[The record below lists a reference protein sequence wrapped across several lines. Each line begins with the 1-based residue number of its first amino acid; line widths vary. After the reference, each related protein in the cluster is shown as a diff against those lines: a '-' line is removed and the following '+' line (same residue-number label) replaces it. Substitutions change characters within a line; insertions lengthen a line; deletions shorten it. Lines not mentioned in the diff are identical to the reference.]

1 MTLDN
6 VSVPLALA
14 AGAASFLSPCV
25 LPLVPVYVSY
35 LARTPSRDGGDSAP
49 AANNLWRLNTF
60 ASAIAFVIG
69 VSVVLIAL
77 FYALR
82 NVLLPVRDVVAPLA
96 GVLVILFALHLA
108 GLLRLP
114 GMDREFR
121 LFKTAPRFT
130 GPLGGF
136 LLGAAFAAGWTPCI
150 GPVLGAVL
158 TSGATTGTT
167 ARGLLIV
174 ASYCVGVGLP
184 FLMLGLGVDRAV
196 VAVRRLSAWRRPID
210 LASAAVLAVMGVLLL
225 TNSLILITQIGSRVF
240 PSYNPFGL

>member
-1 MTLDN
+1 MTLDD
-6 VSVPLALA
+6 VSLPLALA

-35 LARTPSRDGGDSAP
+35 LARTPAGDGAP
-49 AANNLWRLNTF
+49 PATYWRLWTF
-60 ASAIAFVIG
+60 ASAVAFVIG
-69 VSVVLIAL
+69 VSVILISL

-82 NVLLPVRDVVAPLA
+82 SLLQPVRDVITPLA
-96 GVLVILFALHLA
+96 GLLVILFALHLA

-114 GMDREFR
+114 GMNREFR

-136 LLGAAFAAGWTPCI
+136 LLGLAFAAGWTPCI
-150 GPVLGAVL
+150 GPVLGAIL

-174 ASYCVGVGLP
+174 ACYCVGLGLP
-184 FLMLGLGVDRAV
+184 FLVLGLGVDRAV
-196 VAVRRLSAWRRPID
+196 ASVRRLSAWRRPID
-210 LASAAVLAVMGVLLL
+210 LASAAILGAMGVLLL
-225 TNSLILITQIGSRVF
+225 TNSLIVITQIGSRVL

>member
-6 VSVPLALA
+6 VTVPLALA

-35 LARTPSRDGGDSAP
+35 LARTPGGDGASN
-49 AANNLWRLNTF
+49 ANPVRLAGLAN
-60 ASAIAFVIG
+60 AIGFVIG
-69 VSVVLIAL
+69 VSVILVTL
-77 FYALR
+77 FYTLR
-82 NVLLPVRDVVAPLA
+82 TLLQPARDVVAPLA
-96 GVLVILFALHLA
+96 GLLVILFALHVA

-136 LLGAAFAAGWTPCI
+136 LLGLAFAAGWTPCI

-174 ASYCVGVGLP
+174 ACYCVGLGLP
-184 FLMLGLGVDRAV
+184 FLVLGVGVERAV
-196 VAVRRLSAWRRPID
+196 TAVRRLSAWRRPID
-210 LASAAVLAVMGVLLL
+210 LVSAAVLGAMGVLLL

-240 PSYNPFGL
+240 PAYNPFGL

>member
-6 VSVPLALA
+6 VTVPLALA

-35 LARTPSRDGGDSAP
+35 LARTPGGADGTPPTTNP
-49 AANNLWRLNTF
+49 ARFAGL

-69 VSVVLIAL
+69 VSLVLIAL

-82 NVLLPVRDVVAPLA
+82 TLLQPVRDVVAPLA
-96 GVLVILFALHLA
+96 GLLVILFALHLV

-121 LFKTAPRFT
+121 LFKTAPGVT

-136 LLGAAFAAGWTPCI
+136 LLGLAFATGWTPCI

-167 ARGLLIV
+167 GRGLLIV
-174 ASYCVGVGLP
+174 ACYCVGLGLP
-184 FLMLGLGVDRAV
+184 FLLLGVGVDRSVA
-196 VAVRRLSAWRRPID
+196 AVRRLSAWRRPID
-210 LASAAVLAVMGVLLL
+210 LVSAAVLAAMGVLLL
-225 TNSLILITQIGSRVF
+225 TNSLIVITQIGSRVF
-240 PSYNPFGL
+240 PTYNPFGL

>member
-1 MTLDN
+1 MTLDD
-6 VSVPLALA
+6 VSLPLALA

-35 LARTPSRDGGDSAP
+35 LARTPAGDGAP
-49 AANNLWRLNTF
+49 PATHWRLWTF
-60 ASAIAFVIG
+60 ASAVAFVIG
-69 VSVVLIAL
+69 VSVILISL

-82 NVLLPVRDVVAPLA
+82 SLLQPVRDVITPLA
-96 GVLVILFALHLA
+96 GLLVILFALHLA

-114 GMDREFR
+114 GMNREFR

-136 LLGAAFAAGWTPCI
+136 LLGLAFAAGWTPCI

-174 ASYCVGVGLP
+174 ACYCVGLGLP
-184 FLMLGLGVDRAV
+184 FLVLGLGVDRAV
-196 VAVRRLSAWRRPID
+196 ASVRRLSAWRRPID
-210 LASAAVLAVMGVLLL
+210 LASAAVLGAMGVLLL
-225 TNSLILITQIGSRVF
+225 TNSLIVITQIGSRVL

>member
-6 VSVPLALA
+6 VTVPLALA

-35 LARTPSRDGGDSAP
+35 LARTPAGKAAQS
-49 AANNLWRLNTF
+49 ANNPLRTL

-69 VSVVLIAL
+69 VSLIVIAL

-82 NVLLPVRDVVAPLA
+82 TLLQPVRDVVAPLA
-96 GVLVILFALHLA
+96 GVVVILFALHLA

-114 GMDREFR
+114 WMDREFK
-121 LFKTAPRFT
+121 LFKTAPRLT

-136 LLGAAFAAGWTPCI
+136 LLGLAFAVGWTPCI

-174 ASYCVGVGLP
+174 SCYCVGLGLP
-184 FLMLGLGVDRAV
+184 FLVLGIGVDWAV
-196 VAVRRLSAWRRPID
+196 AAVRRLNAWRWPID
-210 LASAAVLAVMGVLLL
+210 LASAAVLGAMGVLLL
-225 TNSLILITQIGSRVF
+225 TNSLIVITQIGSRVF